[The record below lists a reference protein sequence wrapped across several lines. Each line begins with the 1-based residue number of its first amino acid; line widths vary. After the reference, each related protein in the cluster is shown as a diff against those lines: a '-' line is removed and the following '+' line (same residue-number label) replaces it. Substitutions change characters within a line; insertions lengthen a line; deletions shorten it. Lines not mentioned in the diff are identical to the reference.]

1 MKQLYLDAL
10 RDIAIEHI
18 PRARKIRDN
27 AAKMPND
34 HYLGALYETPM
45 FVLSKSA
52 TPAIEKAAAHLLEAI
67 MSLSIDWEIKKTTAE
82 RKRIERCAIDA
93 ANELCTLTGLS
104 IPWLPAAL
112 AEEPEQH
119 TPPPPAPQQT
129 TNPPT
134 TLPPPGINLSTAQAA
149 QLLNRKPQ
157 TLRAWHSKDNGP
169 MRPVKNGRSLAWP
182 SDEVL
187 RLMSGWIE

>member
-27 AAKMPND
+27 AAKMPNG

-52 TPAIEKAAAHLLEAI
+52 APAIEKAAAHLLEAI
-67 MSLSIDWEIKKTTAE
+67 MSLSIEWEIKKTTAE
-82 RKRIERCAIDA
+82 RKRLEGCAIDA
-93 ANELCTLTGLS
+93 ANELCTLTGQS

-112 AEEPEQH
+112 VEAPEPETQ
-119 TPPPPAPQQT
+119 PAPALPQATKPQIY
-129 TNPPT
+129 
-134 TLPPPGINLSTAQAA
+134 LPPPGINLTTKVAA

-157 TLRAWHSKDNGP
+157 TLQDWASKDNGP
-169 MRPVKNGRSLAWP
+169 MRPIKNGRSLAWP

-187 RLMSGWIE
+187 RLMNGWIE